1 MIWMHKKALDRP
13 AVHIYTY
20 NLRIGQTTA
29 CAQQVQALTPVVT
42 VSDKN
47 KLNRNLSFCCYKQGS
62 KDVFRIFI
70 LHEILKLVKCKTSHY
85 KYIFASTVLKFL
97 SSRRKLIAGI
107 FNLSVWVYHKINTFL
122 LMEMVVDLIIP
133 KIWCYIYMK
142 VLICLNNQA
151 SVVSILLRKLSQ
163 VIKQHMV
170 CQKKKF
176 RYNKLEEEN
185 L

>member
-1 MIWMHKKALDRP
+1 M
-13 AVHIYTY
+13 
-20 NLRIGQTTA
+20 
-29 CAQQVQALTPVVT
+29 
-42 VSDKN
+42 
-47 KLNRNLSFCCYKQGS
+47 
-62 KDVFRIFI
+62 
-70 LHEILKLVKCKTSHY
+70 HEILKLVKCKTSHY

-151 SVVSILLRKLSQ
+151 SVVSILLRKLMIIWMMPENMRRIIRK
-163 VIKQHMV
+163 VIIEKRIF
-170 CQKKKF
+170 K
-176 RYNKLEEEN
+176 
-185 L
+185 